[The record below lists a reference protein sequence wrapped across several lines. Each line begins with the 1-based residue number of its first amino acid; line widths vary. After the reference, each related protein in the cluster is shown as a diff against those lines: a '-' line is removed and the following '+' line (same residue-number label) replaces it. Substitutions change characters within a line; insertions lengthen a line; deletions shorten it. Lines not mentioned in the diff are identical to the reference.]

1 MISFVVASVGV
12 RALDSETPKKV
23 MTITKNE
30 DTNIDNDT
38 SLYILK
44 EGITFGIYEE
54 YHHNFHAWYRMHEEG
69 AHSEIC
75 GTYIHFDECYPLFN
89 YLTDEKKQE
98 ASDMNGILTTSF
110 LLLSPSHNFALIN
123 YLNDNNISLITNGKL
138 NPVFSKQPGALKK
151 KYGIDI
157 KEQMKKYDFSKF
169 DFKEKAKDGVKK
181 NGIR

>member
-23 MTITKNE
+23 MTITKNEDTNDVLNQKLEEYINKRDDLEKEISALEQKKERLKTEENLALKDLVVME

-54 YHHNFHAWYRMHEEG
+54 YHHNFHAWYRMHEES

-89 YLTDEKKQE
+89 YLTDEKNK
-98 ASDMNGILTTSF
+98 
-110 LLLSPSHNFALIN
+110 
-123 YLNDNNISLITNGKL
+123 KL
-138 NPVFSKQPGALKK
+138 VT
-151 KYGIDI
+151 
-157 KEQMKKYDFSKF
+157 
-169 DFKEKAKDGVKK
+169 
-181 NGIR
+181 